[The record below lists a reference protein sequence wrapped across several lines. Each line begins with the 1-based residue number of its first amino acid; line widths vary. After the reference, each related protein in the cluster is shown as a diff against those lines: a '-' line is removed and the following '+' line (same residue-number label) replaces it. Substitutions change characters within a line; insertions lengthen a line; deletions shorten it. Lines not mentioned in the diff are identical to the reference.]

1 MPSILP
7 RLRSWFALAALG
19 LTVGASFAACTPTTD
34 LDEVDDESVEETES
48 NLSTAARRERLTH
61 VRDVARK
68 RGLTNPV
75 LVAGIANAETRLSHC
90 WSELTWACKGPWSA
104 DCNGPVAA
112 GASDGACWERQGGLG
127 MFQFDAGDYDDT
139 IAREGSR
146 VLSVDGNIDAAID
159 FIVAMV
165 RDTSLVGGV
174 STDAQAIAW
183 MNGATVGSSRY
194 DTWLRVV
201 VTHYNGCRQGQ
212 CSIFW
217 DRYDSYDTA
226 TREVLSEV
234 GASFFTQDAT
244 KPVAPIEVDWGRET
258 DGTYLLRAIAPTSVA
273 TIEYTLDGFSLA
285 KGVKKDDPATT
296 TIEKNYPAKAD
307 VTQQG
312 VGRRLEVIGRDA
324 AGATVA
330 RGVASVD
337 VTTGAGVFIRQIDG
351 DTFEIGLE
359 RAPSSVAAIEVKV
372 DGKYVLVDEVSGA
385 KRSTRKAVRYTFS
398 QLGTRDFAV
407 TTFGSD
413 GAVRGTLNRSFALD

>member
-7 RLRSWFALAALG
+7 RLRSWLALSALG
-19 LTVGASFAACTPTTD
+19 LTLAGSFAACTPTTD
-34 LDEVDDESVEETES
+34 LDEVDDESADTTES
-48 NLSTAARRERLTH
+48 NLSTAARRERLKH

-112 GASDGACWERQGGLG
+112 GASDGACWEREGGLG
-127 MFQFDAGDYDDT
+127 MFQFDAGTYDDT

-159 FIVAMV
+159 FVVAMV

-234 GASFFTQDAT
+234 GAAFFAQDAA
-244 KPVAPIEVDWGRET
+244 KPVAPIEVDWGRES

-273 TIEYTLDGFSLA
+273 SIEYTLDGFTLA
-285 KGVKKDDPATT
+285 KGVKKDDPTTATT
-296 TIEKNYPAKAD
+296 EKNYPAKAD
-307 VTQQG
+307 VTKPG
-312 VGRRLEVIGRDA
+312 ESRRLEVIGRDA

-359 RAPSSVAAIEVKV
+359 RAPSGVAAIEVTV
-372 DGKYVLVDEVSGA
+372 DGTYVLVDEVSGA
-385 KRSTRKAVRYTFS
+385 KRSTRKAVRHSFTE
-398 QLGTRDFAV
+398 LGARDFAV
-407 TTFGSD
+407 TTFGTD
-413 GAVRGTLNRSFALD
+413 GAVRGTLRRNFALD